1 MLASYKA
8 CRSLRSQQRIAHV
21 NAFAGLLNAHY
32 DGGPVLLI
40 TGASSPSILGRG
52 GFQDLNQV
60 ALARPLCKRAELVSN
75 SAIIPQEIHESFAT
89 ATNGRPGLVHLTIPA
104 DVLSAK
110 VDEAQIKSPRFRLG
124 RSKEHRG
131 W

>member
-60 ALARPLCKRAELVSN
+60 ALARPLCKRACKSN

-89 ATNGRPGLVHLTIPA
+89 ATNGRPGPVHLTIPA

-110 VDEAQIKSPRFRLG
+110 VDESQIKSPRFRLG

>member
-1 MLASYKA
+1 
-8 CRSLRSQQRIAHV
+8 V

-60 ALARPLCKRAELVSN
+60 ALARPLCKRACKSN
-75 SAIIPQEIHESFAT
+75 SAIIPQEIHESLLQT
-89 ATNGRPGLVHLTIPA
+89 EGLALFTLQLLLT
-104 DVLSAK
+104 
-110 VDEAQIKSPRFRLG
+110 F
-124 RSKEHRG
+124 
-131 W
+131 

>member
-60 ALARPLCKRAELVSN
+60 ALAHPLCKSN
-75 SAIIPQEIHESFAT
+75 SAIIPQEIHESLLQT
-89 ATNGRPGLVHLTIPA
+89 EGLALFTLQFLLT
-104 DVLSAK
+104 
-110 VDEAQIKSPRFRLG
+110 F
-124 RSKEHRG
+124 
-131 W
+131 